1 MRHFLRAVKWI
12 LMALLAIPISLYFI
26 VLLINMQDEAPSEQS
41 KRNFAQIADNERT
54 LAQNLD
60 NNAYILA
67 LGFNVPKDAAPM
79 AEGVK
84 RLHLLQSLGIWDTVN
99 AKQTARFE
107 LPNLP
112 LEYCLGQDD
121 FLLACKFNIEQK
133 NNLEQEKNLKILLAE
148 NRWIIERYQQMLDMG
163 NWQESTHYNVF
174 IPGLSWQHLFSAQ
187 KLYLL
192 DVYEKAGTK
201 APNLISLA
209 IDQDMLFWQRISA
222 DTHLLISKM
231 VSKGAMEI
239 NMKLGELIITQLPQ
253 QQQLAAIPQSWKN
266 PMPPQVL
273 SLNNAKLG
281 EWHYFTKIAHATQVV
296 DDTTDMA
303 TQVAKFLLLPLM
315 QQQDTANRYA
325 DILVGT
331 ADMKECPND
340 LTVDTISQ
348 YIYNPMGKFI
358 LCSGIPSFQ
367 TYQEGLNELEYK
379 RVSLV
384 RDLNNKPRTKQALH
398 NNR

>member
-1 MRHFLRAVKWI
+1 MRYFLRALKWI
-12 LMALLAIPISLYFI
+12 LLTGMGVPLSLYFI
-26 VLLINMQDEAPSEQS
+26 VLLLNMQDEAPSERS

-67 LGFNVPKDAAPM
+67 LGFNVPKDSSPM

-84 RLHLLQSLGIWDTVN
+84 RLHLLQSLGIMDTVN

-107 LPNLP
+107 LPELP
-112 LEYCLGQDD
+112 LEYCLSHDD
-121 FLLACKFNIEQK
+121 FLLACKA
-133 NNLEQEKNLKILLAE
+133 NLEQDKNLKTLLAE
-148 NRWIIERYQQMLDMG
+148 NRWIIERYQQVLDMG

-174 IPGLSWQHLFSAQ
+174 IQGLTWQHLFSAQ

-192 DVYEKAGTK
+192 DIYEKAGTT
-201 APNLISLA
+201 APNILAQA
-209 IDQDMLFWQRISA
+209 IDQDMLFWQKVSA
-222 DTHLLISKM
+222 NAHILINKM
-231 VSKGAMEI
+231 VSNGGMKI
-239 NMKLGELIITQLPQ
+239 NMKLGEIIIAQLSQEQ
-253 QQQLAAIPQSWKN
+253 QVAAIPQSWQN

-281 EWHYFTKIAHATQVV
+281 EWHYFTQIVQATQVV
-296 DDTTDMA
+296 DDATDMVSQA
-303 TQVAKFLLLPLM
+303 AEFLLLPLM

-384 RDLNNKPRTKQALH
+384 SRLKQQTPDKASTAQ
-398 NNR
+398 